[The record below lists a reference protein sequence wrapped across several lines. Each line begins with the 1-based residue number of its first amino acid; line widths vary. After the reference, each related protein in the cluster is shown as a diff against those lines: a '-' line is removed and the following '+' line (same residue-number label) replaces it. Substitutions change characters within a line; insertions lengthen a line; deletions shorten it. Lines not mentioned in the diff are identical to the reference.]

1 MYQHAGVIATKKH
14 NLIAN
19 SEREYSFA
27 LVGNPNVGKSTL
39 FNVLTGD
46 KQHTGNWSGKTVEI
60 CQRQIKY
67 HNNKVSITDLPGTY
81 SLYNNSPE
89 EKITSNYINTRNFDC
104 LIIVV
109 NSLLLKRNLMLT
121 LQVLAKC
128 NKAVLCLN
136 MSDELKSK
144 ETKIDTM
151 ELSLQLGIPV
161 INVSALKNKGV
172 DKLIETACDVSDNKI
187 KTYTTSEIKS
197 ISTDDLS
204 NSERSERIAEISNRI
219 SSLVL
224 NNNENIYTKK
234 DEKLDK
240 IFTSKLTG
248 IPIMLLVLAVVF
260 WLTAFGA
267 NYPSELLSS
276 LFSALHKHIVITL
289 ELIKIPP
296 LIISILCDGIYTTL
310 SWVVSVMLPPALIFF
325 PLFAILEESGYL
337 PRIAFNLDRVFAK
350 AGVNGKLAITMLMGL
365 GCNSCGVMG
374 CRIIKSKKERVISA
388 ITNSFVPCN
397 GRFPTLIAII
407 SIFISGYYT
416 GLGTSVVTAVVMML
430 LLLLAFSMTL
440 LTSLFYSKLFFKD
453 DTSSFVME
461 LPTYKIPRITKILPD
476 VIKNKVIFVL
486 SRAVLFSIPAG
497 ILIWLSTNIKIS
509 DLSIISYIANY
520 LDPIASEIGLDG
532 KILVGFLL
540 GFPANEIVL
549 PIIIMLYQN
558 NSVLSDFS
566 SFAELSTVLIANNW
580 TLITAICVCVFC
592 LFHFPCSTTCMSIKK
607 ETSSTLWTVASILT
621 PLVIGITLCFLINA
635 IGKLVF

>member
-1 MYQHAGVIATKKH
+1 MIITKSN
-14 NLIAN
+14 NLITK
-19 SEREYSFA
+19 SERKYSFA

-60 CQRQIKY
+60 CQKQIKN
-67 HNNKVSITDLPGTY
+67 HHISIDITDLPGTY
-81 SLYNNSPE
+81 SLFHNSPE
-89 EKITSNYINTRNFDC
+89 EEITSNFISEKRFDC

-109 NSLLLKRNLMLT
+109 NSMLLERNLLLT
-121 LQVLAKC
+121 LQVLANC

-136 MSDELKSK
+136 MSDEIKSK
-144 ETKIDTM
+144 GLELDTM

-161 INVSALKNKGV
+161 VEVSALHNKGI
-172 DKLIETACDVSDNKI
+172 DKLIDTACNVAENKI
-187 KTYTTSEIKS
+187 KTYTIQEIKS
-197 ISTDDLS
+197 ISDMDL
-204 NSERSERIAEISNRI
+204 NNKAKSEKAAEISHRI

-224 NNNENIYTKK
+224 KTNRNIYTER
-234 DEKLDK
+234 DERLDK

-248 IPIMLLVLAVVF
+248 IPIMLLVLATVF

-267 NYPSELLSS
+267 NYPSEILSR
-276 LFSALHKHIVITL
+276 LFSALREPIISTL
-289 ELIKIPP
+289 KFVKLPS
-296 LIISILCDGIYTTL
+296 LLISILCDGIYTTL
-310 SWVVSVMLPPALIFF
+310 SWVISVMLPPALIFF

-388 ITNSFVPCN
+388 ITNSFIPCN

-416 GLGTSVVTAVVMML
+416 GFSKPLVTATVMML
-430 LLLLAFSMTL
+430 LILLAFSMTI
-440 LTSLFYSKLFFKD
+440 LTAWLFSKIFFKD

-461 LPTYKIPRITKILPD
+461 LPAYKVPKFIKILPD
-476 VIKNKVIFVL
+476 VIKNKVLFVL
-486 SRAVLFSIPAG
+486 SRAVFFSIPAG

-509 DLSIISYIANY
+509 DISIISYIANF
-520 LDPIASEIGLDG
+520 LDPIASAIGLDG

-558 NSVLSDFS
+558 NNILSDFS
-566 SFAELSTVLIANNW
+566 SFTELNTILTANNW

-607 ETSSTLWTVASILT
+607 ETCSALWTVTSILT
-621 PLVIGITLCFLINA
+621 PLIIGIILCFIISSLSRLI
-635 IGKLVF
+635 F